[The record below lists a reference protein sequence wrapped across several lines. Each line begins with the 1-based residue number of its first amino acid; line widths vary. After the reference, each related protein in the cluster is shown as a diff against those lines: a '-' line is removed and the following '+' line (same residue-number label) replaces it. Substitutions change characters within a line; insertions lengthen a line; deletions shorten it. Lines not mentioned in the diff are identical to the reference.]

1 MKRTKTILGQW
12 LDVAEKLPKTIVN
25 ARTITT
31 RTFGKGSISGLS
43 IYKTRGK
50 HELYFEGPVGVG
62 LLLMRGTPTQIS
74 KAMWAFAAGWY
85 SNKCWAKE
93 KTKRSAAAA
102 KKTAKISKT
111 TKGKR
116 GASGLLF

>member
-12 LDVAEKLPKTIVN
+12 LDVAEKIPKTIIH

-31 RTFGKGSISGLS
+31 RTFGKESIFGLS

-62 LLLMRGTPTQIS
+62 LLLIRGTPSQIS

-85 SNKCWAKE
+85 SNKRWAKE
-93 KTKRSAAAA
+93 KTKRSAATA